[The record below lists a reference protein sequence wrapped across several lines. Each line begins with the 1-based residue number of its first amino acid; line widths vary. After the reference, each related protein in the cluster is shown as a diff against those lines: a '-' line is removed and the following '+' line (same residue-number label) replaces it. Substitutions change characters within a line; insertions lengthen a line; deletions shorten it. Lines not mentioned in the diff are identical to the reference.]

1 VSERTAAPAS
11 RVYPKSLLGDLVALR
26 TRIAVTFLLLLAAVL
41 AAALGA
47 VSATNRGNAEREV
60 QRQLDVGALV
70 FSRLLESNR
79 RQLTQAAQ
87 AVASDYGFREAV
99 ATRDTDTL
107 VSVLENSGQRIGAAM
122 VVLTSLNGDVIA
134 ASGLHVRAG
143 TAFPLSPELKRSI
156 VGDSATSL
164 MVDNGRIYQLVTV
177 SVRSP
182 LPVAWIAMGFELDNK
197 AASELADITGLAV
210 TLSVNSGGHWTDVI
224 SAVPAGAARQSDV
237 VTRRIEMSKWGNA
250 EVVAIL
256 SRSLAEA
263 RAPFESLTRVLFY
276 IAAISLVAFALA
288 AFWLARNITRPLQ
301 NLTQAVD
308 QMRAGTYDVTL
319 NVQRRDE
326 LGVLAEGLQLMQT
339 AVQSRDQSIRRLAYE
354 DALTGLMN
362 RTAFGAALN
371 QALTGAN
378 GASIAVAVINL
389 HRFRRINEHLGYS
402 VGDAVLTKMAV
413 RLAAV
418 PSVNSA
424 VARLAADQ
432 FAAFTRLRDGA
443 GLQAWGTSLVMALA
457 DPVFVEAQPIDIT
470 ATVGLALA
478 GEGASS
484 ADDVMRCADL
494 ALERARREKRVLAVY
509 AEALK
514 PAARDQL
521 SLLGELRHAVEH
533 DELRLF
539 FQPKIELKTGRVAGA
554 EVLLRWQH
562 PTRGLLSPVD
572 FIPFAEQTGFIRRL
586 TRWTLDHAIAQGAQW
601 QRAGKALGLA
611 VNISVDDIGDIR
623 LDSRVAGMLTRH
635 QLPPALLTL
644 ELTESGFIE
653 DPTRALRMLDAI
665 AALGVNLSID
675 DFGTGYSSLSHLA
688 RMPVH
693 EVKIDRSFVLGLESD
708 PEFAPVVR
716 SAVDMGHGLG
726 LKVVAEGIETEAAA
740 ARVRDLGCDIA
751 QGYLYAKPMP
761 RDAFETWLEGRERVP
776 VIAFPVDFPIE
787 DLADTVNLA
796 LY

>member
-1 VSERTAAPAS
+1 M
-11 RVYPKSLLGDLVALR
+11 ALR

-47 VSATNRGNAEREV
+47 AWATNRGNAEREV
-60 QRQLDVGALV
+60 QRQLDVGASV

-134 ASGLHVRAG
+134 ASGLRVRAG
-143 TAFPLSPELKRSI
+143 TPFPLSSAQGGSPA
-156 VGDSATSL
+156 GDSATSL

-182 LPVAWIAMGFELDNK
+182 LPVAWIAMGFELDAK
-197 AASELADITGLAV
+197 AARELADITGLAV
-210 TLSVNSGGHWTDVI
+210 TLSVNSGGHWRDVV
-224 SAVPAGAARQSDV
+224 STVPAGAARQSDV
-237 VTRRIEMSKWGNA
+237 VTRRIEMPKWGNA
-250 EVVAIL
+250 AVVAIL

-263 RAPFESLTRVLFY
+263 RAPFERLTKVLFL
-276 IAAISLVAFALA
+276 IAAVSLIASALA

-301 NLTQAVD
+301 DLTQAVD

-319 NVQRRDE
+319 SVQRRDE

-339 AVQSRDQSIRRLAYE
+339 AVQSRDQSIRQLAYE
-354 DALTGLMN
+354 DSLTGVMN
-362 RTAFGAALN
+362 RTAFGAALS
-371 QALTGAN
+371 QALAETGAP
-378 GASIAVAVINL
+378 IAVAVINL
-389 HRFRRINEHLGYS
+389 DRFRRINEHLGYS
-402 VGDAVLTKMAV
+402 VGDAVLIKMAA

-432 FAAFTRLRDGA
+432 FAAFARLQDA
-443 GLQAWGTSLVMALA
+443 ASLQAWGTSLVLALA

-470 ATVGLALA
+470 ATLGLALA
-478 GEGASS
+478 AEGATSP
-484 ADDVMRCADL
+484 DELMRCADL
-494 ALERARREKRVLAVY
+494 ALDHARREKRALALY
-509 AEALK
+509 EEALK

-521 SLLGELRHAVEH
+521 SLLGELRHAVEN

-539 FQPKIELKTGRVAGA
+539 FQPKIELKGGRVAGA

-562 PTRGLLSPVD
+562 PTRGLLSPAD

-586 TRWTLDHAIAQGAQW
+586 TRWTLDRAIAQGALWHQ
-601 QRAGKALGLA
+601 AGRPLGLA
-611 VNISVDDIGDIR
+611 VNISADDIGDVR
-623 LDSRVAGMLTRH
+623 LDSRIANLLTRH

-653 DPTRALRMLDAI
+653 DPTRALRVLDAI
-665 AALGVNLSID
+665 AALGVSLSID

-693 EVKIDRSFVLGLESD
+693 EVKIDRSFVQGLESD

-716 SAVDMGHGLG
+716 SAIDMGHGLG

-740 ARVRDLGCDIA
+740 ARLRDFGCDIA

-761 RDAFETWLEGRERVP
+761 LPALESWLEGRERVP
-776 VIAFPVDFPIE
+776 VIALPVDFKTEELTDTIS
-787 DLADTVNLA
+787 LAT
-796 LY
+796 Y